1 MNDVHRISMGMN
13 MVQEKNERRSN
24 LSRERPA
31 TALRHQ
37 GLREELVAAAAMLI
51 ESEGLAQLRARDLAT
66 ATGCSV
72 GAIYN
77 IFADLDELVLEVNA
91 GTLRAISRT
100 MQAIGGASPAAQL
113 AAMADAYLDYAA
125 AHRRR
130 WDALFNHRM
139 PLEALAPGWFQEVQD
154 AAFSHIENPLA
165 MLRPDLDAT
174 ARRLLGRS
182 IFAAVQG
189 MVALGLDNRLAPM
202 DLELLRAQIGLVVGA
217 IIAGLTAASPGGA
230 K

>member
-1 MNDVHRISMGMN
+1 M
-13 MVQEKNERRSN
+13 
-24 LSRERPA
+24 
-31 TALRHQ
+31 
-37 GLREELVAAAAMLI
+37 
-51 ESEGLAQLRARDLAT
+51 RARDLAT